1 MGSIRIVIR
10 SAMTL
15 ISSLLVLPTLVRL
28 GRVKTDE
35 AVRHHWAPIRAR

>member
-10 SAMTL
+10 STMTL
-15 ISSLLVLPTLVRL
+15 SFSLFVLPTLVRL

-35 AVRHHWAPIRAR
+35 AVAR

>member
-1 MGSIRIVIR
+1 MGSIKIVIH
-10 SAMTL
+10 STMTL

-35 AVRHHWAPIRAR
+35 AVRHHRAPIGAR